1 MQNKGLAFVIIGS
14 MLLFGVLFW
23 IADSVLW
30 FYLYKYNLQFMVFE
44 MPESIFDTLFYNISK
59 HALFVRITFL
69 IACFLTGFLIY
80 TYIKT
85 RNDALRKATH
95 VNNLLRSLITIRKL
109 IAQEHDRDMLLEKV
123 CETLTTH
130 GGFLSAWILPRDSD
144 RIIHTPDKQGTDI
157 HLKDFIAQVQSG
169 ELPPCASGVTATETT
184 VIYHHDRCTREGCP
198 VALLERIKQPVF
210 LRRIIYEDCSFGILY
225 AVAPF
230 GVLDL
235 KEELTIFDEIADDLA
250 SALYAISREEV
261 IVSVA
266 KDRDHREAIVET
278 ISYIAGKFLPETDFK
293 ENILDIFSRLGGL
306 LGYNSIL
313 LFKNEIDENGTLAG
327 FLQERWN
334 RETKIS
340 ENAGFDTNIIGY
352 DPFISWEMDLCMG
365 KDIIVLC
372 SEMDGNQKDRFT
384 LLQSGS
390 CILVPVFVGNDW
402 WGFLACT
409 DPDENKSW
417 SHVDRLAC
425 NVTGALIGAALTREK
440 MSQSVKRTQER
451 YYDLF
456 NRISQSIMVFDI
468 SGKKDFSPISEV
480 NETCCETFRYTRNE
494 LHSRTLSDLMT
505 IPGDELLHYHADQLH
520 DTPTLTFEADFV
532 RHDSSVFSGEIT
544 LHLMH
549 DEVKTRILAV
559 IRDITERK
567 KAEMDIIA
575 SELRYRQLF
584 ESAGTPILVLHNS
597 EIFDCNYQASLL
609 FGKYPYEMYESS
621 FLDYAPEYQP
631 DGMRSMEKIL
641 QILLSVKR
649 GNTEVFSWEITGR
662 DNKEIIT
669 EITMTRLSA
678 EDDETILTLIRDISS
693 IVSEQKQMNFLSSIT
708 EQVSDFLI
716 TIDSDTS
723 LITYANKA
731 AEDEFGYT
739 LSEIQGKD
747 ISILFANL
755 FLEEESIIEFITAI
769 AEKKRYSCI
778 IPGNNRDGS
787 TFLADIRMSPL
798 LDEHNDMRAV
808 IIAGRNITGIVEMQE
823 RELISMRQIEEN
835 ISQLA
840 ILNDQIRNPLTLIMG
855 YAELENGMFG
865 DRITEQVRIINSII
879 DQLDVGFLKSD
890 SIREYLRKHHDISSK

>member
-1 MQNKGLAFVIIGS
+1 MNRKGFSMQNKGLAFVIIGS

-95 VNNLLRSLITIRKL
+95 VNNLLRSLIAIRKL
-109 IAQEHDRDMLLEKV
+109 IAQEHDRDMLPEKV
-123 CETLTTH
+123 CESLTTH
-130 GGFLSAWILPRDSD
+130 GGFISAWIFTGDSD
-144 RIIHTPDKQGTDI
+144 RIIHSPCKQETNI
-157 HLKDFIAQVQSG
+157 LLEEFIAQVQSG
-169 ELPPCASGVTATETT
+169 DIPPCASGVTATETT
-184 VIYHHDRCTREGCP
+184 VIYHHDRCIREGCK
-198 VALLERIKQPVF
+198 VALFDRGKQSVF
-210 LRRIIYEDCSFGILY
+210 SRRLVSKDGSFGILY
-225 AVAPF
+225 AVAPS
-230 GVLDL
+230 GVPDL

-250 SALYAISREEV
+250 NALYAISREEV

-293 ENILDIFSRLGGL
+293 ENINDIFSRLGGL

-327 FLQERWN
+327 YLQESWN
-334 RETKIS
+334 NETKIS
-340 ENAGFDTNIIGY
+340 EDTGFDTIVIGY
-352 DPFISWEMDLCMG
+352 DPFITWEMDLSAG

-372 SEMDGNQKDRFT
+372 SGMDENQKDRFS

-390 CILVPVFVGNDW
+390 CILVPVFVGNNW
-402 WGFLACT
+402 WGVIACT
-409 DPDENKSW
+409 DPDENRSW

-456 NRISQSIMVFDI
+456 NRISQSILVFDI
-468 SGKKDFSPISEV
+468 SKKNDFSPISEV
-480 NETCCETFRYTRNE
+480 NETCCETFGYSRNE
-494 LHSRTLSDLMT
+494 LYKKTISDLMMLS
-505 IPGDELLHYHADQLH
+505 GDELLRYHADQLY
-520 DTPTLTFEADFV
+520 DTPTLTFETDFI
-532 RHDSSVFSGEIT
+532 RHDSSVFSGEMT

-549 DEVKTRILAV
+549 DDGKTRILTV

-567 KAEMDIIA
+567 KAEMEIIA

-609 FGKYPYEMYESS
+609 FGKYPFELYESS

-631 DGMRSMEKIL
+631 DGMRSI
-641 QILLSVKR
+641 
-649 GNTEVFSWEITGR
+649 
-662 DNKEIIT
+662 
-669 EITMTRLSA
+669 
-678 EDDETILTLIRDISS
+678 
-693 IVSEQKQMNFLSSIT
+693 
-708 EQVSDFLI
+708 
-716 TIDSDTS
+716 
-723 LITYANKA
+723 
-731 AEDEFGYT
+731 
-739 LSEIQGKD
+739 
-747 ISILFANL
+747 
-755 FLEEESIIEFITAI
+755 
-769 AEKKRYSCI
+769 
-778 IPGNNRDGS
+778 
-787 TFLADIRMSPL
+787 
-798 LDEHNDMRAV
+798 
-808 IIAGRNITGIVEMQE
+808 
-823 RELISMRQIEEN
+823 
-835 ISQLA
+835 
-840 ILNDQIRNPLTLIMG
+840 
-855 YAELENGMFG
+855 
-865 DRITEQVRIINSII
+865 
-879 DQLDVGFLKSD
+879 
-890 SIREYLRKHHDISSK
+890 